1 MVVKVEKMR
10 TIEDISGI
18 QILDSRGFPTLC
30 VFIKDSNGCVFNG
43 FAPSG
48 ASTGERE
55 AIELRDGKKG
65 YYMEKSVECCLEK
78 IDKIKSEFIGMSL
91 DSLEELDKKLV
102 ELGGD
107 YQKRD
112 IGGNTSTALSFGFAH
127 AVSGNSNELFKS
139 FRREYGLD
147 MGDEYFMPKPLVNII
162 NGGKHAGND
171 LMIQEFMIV
180 PMDMSNTKEAISK
193 VVNVYH
199 NLGKII
205 KHKYGSSSTGI
216 GDEGGYAPNIKT
228 AREALNL
235 LSEAVLQSG
244 YKLGKDIMFSLDCA
258 ASEFYDHQS
267 GSYQIEK
274 NKWFNRDE
282 AVEYYKELTREYPIL
297 SIEDPFDEN
306 DFESWKELR
315 VQMSKKVLIVGDDLY
330 TTNPVYVERGL
341 EEGWADTLLLKVNQ
355 IGTISES
362 VQSVNLMK
370 KAGGHVIVSHRSGET
385 NDTTIIDL
393 AIGLGAEYV
402 KIGAPCRGERV
413 AKFNRMLII
422 NNMI

>member
-1 MVVKVEKMR
+1 MIR
-10 TIEDISGI
+10 TIQNISGL
-18 QILDSRGFPTLC
+18 QIIDSRGFPTIS
-30 VFIKDSNGCVFNG
+30 VNITDSNGSVFKG

-55 AIELRDGKKG
+55 AIELRDNIKG
-65 YYMEKSVECCLEK
+65 YYMGKSVDKCVKK
-78 IDKIKSEFIGMSL
+78 IDEIKHEFIGMPL
-91 DSLEELDKKLV
+91 DSLEKLDEKLI

-107 YQKRD
+107 FQKKN
-112 IGGNTSTALSFGFAH
+112 IGGNTCTALSFGFSR
-127 AVSGNSNELFKS
+127 AVCGIDNELYKS
-139 FRREYGLD
+139 FRSEFSSDLNNN
-147 MGDEYFMPKPLVNII
+147 YFIPKPLVNII

-180 PMDMSNTKEAISK
+180 PSDMSNIKESISK
-193 VVNVYH
+193 IINIYH
-199 NLGKII
+199 ILGKII
-205 KHKYGSSSTGI
+205 KHKYGPSATAI

-258 ASEFYDHQS
+258 ASEFYDSSS
-267 GSYQIEK
+267 GMYQIEK
-274 NKWFNRDE
+274 NKWFNRDD
-282 AVEYYKELTREYPIL
+282 AIEYYINLAKEYPIL

-306 DFESWKELR
+306 DFNSWIDLR
-315 VQMSKKVLIVGDDLY
+315 NKISKNVLIVGDDLY
-330 TTNPVYVERGL
+330 TTNPDYVKKGL

-355 IGTISES
+355 IGTITES
-362 VQSVNLMK
+362 VKSVNLIK
-370 KAGGHVIVSHRSGET
+370 KNNGHVIVSHRSGET

-413 AKFNRMLII
+413 AKFNRMFEILEF
-422 NNMI
+422 N

>member
-1 MVVKVEKMR
+1 MR
-10 TIEDISGI
+10 VIKDISGF

-30 VFIKDSNGCVFNG
+30 VKIVDSNNEVFRG

-65 YYMEKSVECCLEK
+65 YYMEKSVESCF
-78 IDKIKSEFIGMSL
+78 DKINEIKEHFIGMPL
-91 DSLEELDKKLV
+91 NSLENLDAKLI

-107 YQKRD
+107 FQKTR
-112 IGGNTSTALSFGFAH
+112 IGGNTATALSFGFAH
-127 AVSGNSNELFKS
+127 AVSGNSDELYKS
-139 FRREYGLD
+139 FRSEFAPELK
-147 MGDEYFMPKPLVNII
+147 DEYFTPKPLVNII

-180 PMDMSNTKEAISK
+180 PRDMSDIKEAISK

-205 KHKYGSSSTGI
+205 KNKYGASATAI
-216 GDEGGYAPNIKT
+216 GDEGGYAPNIKS

-258 ASEFYDHQS
+258 ASEFHDN
-267 GSYQIEK
+267 GLYQIEK
-274 NKWFNRDE
+274 NKWFNREE
-282 AVEYYKELTREYPIL
+282 AIAYYVELTREYPIL

-306 DFESWKELR
+306 DFESWKQLR
-315 VQMSKKVLIVGDDLY
+315 EQMKSSVLLVGDDLY
-330 TTNPVYVERGL
+330 TTNPAYVKRGL
-341 EEGWADTLLLKVNQ
+341 NEGWAETLLLKVNQ

-362 VQSVNLMK
+362 VQSVNLIK
-370 KAGGHVIVSHRSGET
+370 NANGHVIVSHRSGET

-393 AIGLGAEYV
+393 AYGLGAEYV

-413 AKFNRMLII
+413 AKFNRMLEIES
-422 NNMI
+422 